1 MVCFNYSDLM
11 AKYRINKIKCIGC
24 GSCVINCPQGFKMEA
39 DGKSE
44 VIDDK
49 AAEECG
55 GTRVCPFGAIEEIA
69 DK

>member
-1 MVCFNYSDLM
+1 
-11 AKYRINKIKCIGC
+11 
-24 GSCVINCPQGFKMEA
+24 MEA